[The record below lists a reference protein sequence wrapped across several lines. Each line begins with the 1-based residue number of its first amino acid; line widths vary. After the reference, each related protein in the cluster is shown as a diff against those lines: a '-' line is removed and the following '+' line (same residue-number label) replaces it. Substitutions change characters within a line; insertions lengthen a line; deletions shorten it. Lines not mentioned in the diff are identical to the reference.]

1 MWIGSVVPKENICG
15 DYEKRKQGLQIE
27 MKTLN
32 DDEEEGGDGTTKHN
46 KKTLEDKS
54 INLQTGDEE
63 ERGGELPKEGGDAV
77 YLCDRPS
84 WGETLGAIVGF
95 IGMAVPHPAPSPHML
110 HNITSTSHTT
120 RSLSWTPRQIERRL
134 CWVMQLRSWV
144 RCP

>member
-63 ERGGELPKEGGDAV
+63 ERGGELPKEGGDVV

-95 IGMAVPHPAPSPHML
+95 IGMAVPHPSPSPQLFTKHTTYNN
-110 HNITSTSHTT
+110 NITN
-120 RSLSWTPRQIERRL
+120 
-134 CWVMQLRSWV
+134 
-144 RCP
+144 